1 MGLIENPKTYRG
13 RDLETIFF
21 RPIFSGENA
30 EQLGIRVLYNMPVP
44 TTIQMWSPQSDILQ
58 TYSSG
63 WNGGNSAFRKQKSI
77 DLRKVKAEV
86 GFSASDYFQQ
96 VYELITG
103 RADVNLD
110 DLTGTEL
117 EQAETEMFR
126 AAIAESLRVMMW
138 MGDTEAPAFNK
149 FDGFLKLVHAYNME
163 DRVPAVDYTTITP
176 TADNIVK
183 IFSDMWSTASPQLK
197 ALKNEGN
204 LAFFVTSDL
213 YDLYEQ
219 YLDKFGSDGA
229 YTDMVSG
236 RRELSYHGIKVVDM
250 GISQYMPFSYTE
262 SSTHCF
268 LTDRRNLVMAV
279 NTADYPGSEVRMWYN
294 PDEMENRQ
302 RATFMVGGVLPKPR
316 DRTHV
321 SCIGRWILYS

>member
-58 TYSSG
+58 SYSSG

-163 DRVPAVDYTTITP
+163 DRLPAVDYTTITP

-183 IFSDMWSTASPQLK
+183 IFSDMWSAATPQLK

-302 RATFMVGGVLPKPR
+302 RATFMVGCEILDESLVVL
-316 DRTHV
+316 V
-321 SCIGRWILYS
+321 NFV

>member
-183 IFSDMWSTASPQLK
+183 IFSDMWSAASPQLK

-302 RATFMVGGVLPKPR
+302 RATFMVGCEILDEALVVL
-316 DRTHV
+316 V
-321 SCIGRWILYS
+321 NFV

>member
-183 IFSDMWSTASPQLK
+183 IFSDMWSAASPQLK

-302 RATFMVGGVLPKPR
+302 RATFMVGCEILDESLVVL
-316 DRTHV
+316 V
-321 SCIGRWILYS
+321 NFV